1 MLEIVTFPVCSSPG
15 SLRFTA
21 KASASWLSPLFRDT
35 LPYILRNVLF
45 LILVFANTQE
55 SVHSQD
61 DEIYRSRVKP
71 VLQSRCYA
79 CHGALKQEAKLRLDT
94 VASMLTGGE
103 SGPAIQAGNANT
115 SLVVQRIA
123 AHEESMRMPPEG
135 EPLQPPQID
144 AIKSWLNEGA
154 QHSVDENPER
164 DPKDHWAFRSPNRPP
179 VPLSDV
185 SSSSTN
191 PIDAFLGEQHREKN
205 LAPTSIAPPQIW
217 LRRVSLDLVGLPP
230 TKKQLDAFVADPSED
245 AHRHLVEQLLNSPQ
259 HGERWGRHWMDI
271 WRYSDWWG
279 LGEEVRNS
287 QKHMWHWRDW
297 IVESLNADT
306 GYDQMLQDMLAADE
320 LHPSDLNRLRA
331 SGFLARQYFKFN
343 RTSWLDETVEH
354 TSKAMLGL
362 TFNCCKCHDHK
373 YDPISQQDYYRLR
386 AVFEPYQIR
395 TEMVPGIVD
404 FQKDG
409 IPRAYDC
416 NLDQETFVHVR
427 GDDRNPDKSQ
437 SMKPSVPDLLQW
449 EPFQFQPVSLPRE
462 AYAPAF
468 RTFVAETY
476 RNDIDAKVKSAK
488 QALATAQSQFAQAQL
503 VQTQVSQ
510 AQVAESES
518 LEKAPASADPA
529 ALEVAIAEKSLRRLE
544 LDLEAV
550 PLRFAA
556 DRAKILDEAPEERSR
571 LNRLACQAEHQV
583 TIGKADEAL
592 SRVELALLKSSAETK
607 EANAK
612 KLVAAKT
619 AFESAQKQNDPLGES
634 YVSMRGAEKAAESNL
649 ETDESRRKPF
659 PNTSSGRRT
668 AFAKWLIDRRNP
680 LTARVAINH
689 IWSRHFGRPLVATV
703 FDFGRKGSP
712 PSNQKLLDWLAM
724 ELMENQWSM
733 KHIHR
738 LIVTSDAYRRSSSNA
753 GAAANLEIDP
763 DNQTYWRMN
772 STRMESQMVR
782 DSLLSLA
789 GELDLSIGGPAI
801 PAADEKSR
809 RRSLYFVHSH
819 NEHNK
824 LLSAFDDANVLDCYR
839 RGESIV
845 PQQALALENSKL
857 AMEMVE
863 RIAKRLQDASP
874 ILSDRE
880 FARIAFV
887 SILADEPTQAEL
899 TWIEDTMI
907 KMRAL
912 AEDPN
917 SAQAT
922 HQARLGLVRGIVN
935 HNDFITIR

>member
-1 MLEIVTFPVCSSPG
+1 MLTLDRT
-15 SLRFTA
+15 SLRRH
-21 KASASWLSPLFRDT
+21 SPLFRDMHSHT
-35 LPYILRNVLF
+35 LRTLLF
-45 LILVFANTQE
+45 LTLVCATTQE
-55 SVHSQD
+55 SIQSQD
-61 DEIYRSRVKP
+61 YETYLNRVKP

-94 VASMLTGGE
+94 VASMFTGSE
-103 SGPAIQAGNANT
+103 SSPAIEAGNADA
-115 SLVVQRIA
+115 SLIMHRIT

-135 EPLQPPQID
+135 EPLQPSQID
-144 AIKSWLNEGA
+144 AIRSWLNAGA
-154 QHSVDENPER
+154 QHPGDEKPER
-164 DPKDHWAFRSPNRPP
+164 DPKDHWAFRSPNRPS
-179 VPLSDV
+179 VPLSDA
-185 SSSSTN
+185 SPYSTN
-191 PIDAFLGEQHREKN
+191 PIDAFLNEQHREKS
-205 LAPTSIAPPQIW
+205 LVPTSIASPQIW
-217 LRRVSLDLVGLPP
+217 LRRVSLDLVGIPP
-230 TKKQLDAFVADPSED
+230 NKFQLDAFVLDHSED
-245 AHRHLVEQLLNSPQ
+245 AHQRVIEQLLNSPQ
-259 HGERWGRHWMDI
+259 YGERWGRHWMDV

-395 TEMVPGIVD
+395 TEMVPGVVD

-416 NLDQETFVHVR
+416 NLEQETFVHIR
-427 GDDRNPDKSQ
+427 GDDRNPDKSL
-437 SMKPSVPDLLQW
+437 SIKPSVPDLLQW
-449 EPFQFQPVSLPRE
+449 EPFQIQPISLPHE
-462 AYAPAF
+462 AYEPAF
-468 RTFVAETY
+468 REYVAESY
-476 RNDIDAKVKSAK
+476 RGDVQAKILTAK
-488 QALATAQSQFAQAQL
+488 QALATAQSQLAECQM
-503 VQTQVSQ
+503 
-510 AQVAESES
+510 AESES
-518 LEKAPASADPA
+518 PEKTPVSTERAT
-529 ALEVAIAEKSLRRLE
+529 LEVAIAEKSLRRWE
-544 LDLEAV
+544 LDLKAV

-556 DRAKILDEAPEERSR
+556 DRAKIIEEAPEERSR
-571 LNRLACQAEHQV
+571 LLTLACQAENRLKL
-583 TIGKADEAL
+583 GKADEEL
-592 SRVELALLKSSAETK
+592 SRSELALLKSTAETK
-607 EANAK
+607 EATTK
-612 KLVAAKT
+612 KLADAKT
-619 AFESAQKQNDPLGES
+619 AFESAQKQNDAPGAS

-649 ETDESRRKPF
+649 ETDESKRKPF
-659 PNTSSGRRT
+659 PNSSTGRRT

-712 PSNQKLLDWLAM
+712 PSNQKLLDWLAV
-724 ELMENQWSM
+724 ELIDSHWSM
-733 KHIHR
+733 KHVHR
-738 LIVTSDAYRRSSSNA
+738 LIVTSEAYRRSSSNA
-753 GAAANLEIDP
+753 GSAANLEIDP
-763 DNQTYWRMN
+763 DNQYYWRMN

-789 GELDLSIGGPAI
+789 GELDPTIGGPSI

-863 RIAKRLQDASP
+863 RIARRLQDANP
-874 ILSDRE
+874 TASDRE
-880 FARIAFV
+880 FAQIAFAA
-887 SILADEPTQAEL
+887 ILNDEPTPSEL
-899 TWIEDTMI
+899 AWIEGTMT

-922 HQARLGLVRGIVN
+922 NQSRLGLVRGLVN